1 MKNRGIRIS
10 RFESNELGEV
20 REFHRKDPIGSDRW
34 SNRGACKGSAG
45 VVQWMKR
52 KGTIDRI
59 RSSKL
64 WKMTIDRDYILPI
77 GCNWSQWKMQWSAIG
92 KENFFREIDNIP
104 VRSSLITIST
114 RLWTVFEYL
123 DDFVKIIR
131 IDIYICRYGIS
142 QARIR
147 WLIE

>member
-1 MKNRGIRIS
+1 MKNRGIQIS

-20 REFHRKDPIGSDRW
+20 REFHRKIRLDRTGGQIVARAKDPQVL
-34 SNRGACKGSAG
+34 SNE
-45 VVQWMKR
+45 W

-92 KENFFREIDNIP
+92 KENFFREIDNIR

-131 IDIYICRYGIS
+131 TDRYIYGYMVYRKLVHAG
-142 QARIR
+142 
-147 WLIE
+147 W